1 MGDLIFYSRNVGQ
14 FLFLSLRS
22 TKICLRRDRK
32 IYSVPIDGEFVK
44 LILGKFTVKSLKF
57 EHFYRLCFVKCESST
72 TVRILSQ
79 KKNPTMCVAGCR
91 CIKIY
96 LVEMTTGSNMEK
108 LIN

>member
-44 LILGKFTVKSLKF
+44 LILGKFTVKGLNYTQETF
-57 EHFYRLCFVKCESST
+57 
-72 TVRILSQ
+72 LSAVFC
-79 KKNPTMCVAGCR
+79 KMRK
-91 CIKIY
+91 
-96 LVEMTTGSNMEK
+96 
-108 LIN
+108 